1 MLDHSAALKWMNV
14 CEFHQKILLKPS
26 FSFLLRNICF
36 LRDSP
41 VDFADI
47 RTALW
52 IGGGNL
58 TIQLKVTYF
67 RVTGSPGGT
76 WAKLHEQLP
85 KLTVRIWCL
94 YVCMKIAHS
103 SFVEGTLPRL
113 VGLKLALQ
121 LCFAL
126 QARACL
132 FSSWKQLG
140 VETHKKPALCE
151 MQKEYV
157 IFQDSLHLL
166 LFVFP
171 CFCHLFMMIIFSGWR
186 PDLSSKCLSAA
197 FA

>member
-1 MLDHSAALKWMNV
+1 MLNHSAALQWMNV
-14 CEFHQKILLKPS
+14 CEFHQKILLKHS

-41 VDFADI
+41 VDFADN
-47 RTALW
+47 
-52 IGGGNL
+52 NL

-67 RVTGSPGGT
+67 KVTGSPGGT
-76 WAKLHEQLP
+76 WAKLHEQLS

-103 SFVEGTLPRL
+103 SFVKGTLPRL

-132 FSSWKQLG
+132 FCSWKQLG

-151 MQKEYV
+151 MQKDYV

-166 LFVFP
+166 WFVFP
-171 CFCHLFMMIIFSGWR
+171 CFSHLFMMIIFSG
-186 PDLSSKCLSAA
+186 
-197 FA
+197 